1 MERNRLAAAALSPN
15 VLHPRRKNFTQKN
28 SGGFRV
34 TEERVG
40 GYISGKNLSSQ
51 RQLVPVT
58 STCPG
63 NVNLSRSRQLVPVTS
78 AAPRNPSASQ
88 DTEHLSFCQT
98 VLEKEAAYRATV
110 RWSIQKHTGRCH
122 LMNTVRTDSLI
133 WMYLL
138 ILEPYNP
145 FHLVFFHGLKK
156 KLLRTSVYNIFLTD
170 VCNWFAHY

>member
-1 MERNRLAAAALSPN
+1 VERNRLAAAALSPN

-110 RWSIQKHTGRCH
+110 RWSWAAATSGMLSHRGCFWVQRQLSLWWICVSFTPLNFEGRWASSSRGS
-122 LMNTVRTDSLI
+122 VAP
-133 WMYLL
+133 LL
-138 ILEPYNP
+138 
-145 FHLVFFHGLKK
+145 
-156 KLLRTSVYNIFLTD
+156 
-170 VCNWFAHY
+170 A